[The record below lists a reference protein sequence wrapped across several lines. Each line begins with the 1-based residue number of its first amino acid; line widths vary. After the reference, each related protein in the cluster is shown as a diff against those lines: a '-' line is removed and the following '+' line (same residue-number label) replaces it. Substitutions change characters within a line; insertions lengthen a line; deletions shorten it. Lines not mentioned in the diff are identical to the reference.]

1 MTKSRR
7 FAGRRTLNNQTE
19 EGTGRPTGRDPG
31 SIGAPV
37 ASIFASGGR
46 RRLGGLGVALLALTL
61 LLGACGD
68 DSTDTGSDAAASDAA
83 PSDGDA
89 VLHIGAIP
97 DQEPERL
104 QRTYG
109 LLSDYLA
116 DQLGVTVEY
125 VPVTDYQGAVSA
137 FRVGDLDAV
146 WFGGLTGVQ
155 ARLEVDGAQAI
166 AQRDIDA
173 AFTSVFIASTDAGID
188 PIADVAGLSA
198 VAGHSLTFGSESS
211 TSGRLMPQSF
221 LAEAGVD
228 PETDLDG
235 PPGFSGSHD
244 ATIELVSAGTYEVG
258 ALNSQVWD
266 DRMAEGAVD
275 TDRVVE
281 VFRTPPYYD
290 YHWVARPDLDERL
303 GEGFTDRLTEAFT
316 ALDASDPD
324 QAEILD
330 LFGAGSFIPT
340 ENANYAAIEAV
351 GRQAGL
357 IR

>member
-1 MTKSRR
+1 MTTTPR
-7 FAGRRTLNNQTE
+7 FAGRRALNTTTE
-19 EGTGRPTGRDPG
+19 KGTGRPTGRDPG
-31 SIGAPV
+31 SIGASA
-37 ASIFASGGR
+37 ASIFASGAR
-46 RRLGGLGVALLALTL
+46 RVALTL
-61 LLGACGD
+61 LALALVAAACGD
-68 DSTDTGSDAAASDAA
+68 DATDAGTGATGPTGD
-83 PSDGDA
+83 DA
-89 VLHIGAIP
+89 VLRLGAIP

-109 LLSDYLA
+109 LLADHLA
-116 DQLGVTVEY
+116 TELGVTVEY

-155 ARLEVDGAQAI
+155 ARLEVDGAQAVV
-166 AQRDIDA
+166 QRDIDA
-173 AFTSVFIASTDAGID
+173 AFTSVFVASTAAGIE
-188 PIADVAGLSA
+188 PIDDVAGLS
-198 VAGHSLTFGSESS
+198 VLAGRSLTFGSESS

-228 PETDLDG
+228 PDTDLDG

-266 DRMAEGAVD
+266 DRLAEGVVD

-290 YHWVARPDLDERL
+290 YHWVVRPDVDGRL
-303 GEGFTDRLTEAFT
+303 GDGFTDRLAQ
-316 ALDASDPD
+316 ALISLDPSDPTG
-324 QAEILD
+324 AEILD

-340 ENANYAAIEAV
+340 ENANYGAIEEV
-351 GRQAGL
+351 GRRAGL